1 MDIDRNA
8 LIQKIGGDTATAKM
22 DHEERADA
30 IEDFMSE
37 QLDAAILTRKAQ
49 KEQKQYPTVAELN
62 DKIET
67 RDHRRGIGK
76 LFRAIPSRIGS
87 DEDMS
92 GVMVKRLPPM
102 PANPTLADF
111 FELRFAPAGH
121 LLQSAAL
128 AKKNGA
134 SEEVI
139 LACLL
144 HDVGNYLVKSDHG
157 YWGAQ
162 VIEPYVSEKVAFSVR
177 YHQAL
182 RFFADPSVNY
192 DYPKRYYE
200 LFGIDYVPPPYIQAD
215 HEYARNHKWY
225 IDARL
230 VTLNDNYAFDPTA
243 EISIDEFRDIIGRH
257 FKQPKEGLGYDRT
270 PVSYMWRSI
279 INPDS
284 PL

>member
-1 MDIDRNA
+1 MDIDRDA
-8 LIQKIGGDTATAKM
+8 LIQKIGGDSAAAGM
-22 DHEERADA
+22 DHEARADA

-37 QLDAAILTRKAQ
+37 QLDAAILARKAQ
-49 KEQKQYPTVAELN
+49 KGQKRYPTVAELN
-62 DKIET
+62 EKIET

-92 GVMVKRLPPM
+92 GVLVKRLPPM

-111 FELRFAPAGH
+111 FVLRFAPAGH

-162 VIEPYVSEKVAFSVR
+162 VIEPYVSEKVAFAVR

-200 LFGIDYVPPPYIQAD
+200 LFGIDYVPPAYIQAN

-225 IDARL
+225 MDARL
-230 VTLNDNYAFDPTA
+230 VTLNDYYAFDPEA
-243 EISIDEFRDIIGRH
+243 EISVDEFRDIIGRH

-270 PVSYMWRSI
+270 PVSHMWRSI

>member
-1 MDIDRNA
+1 MEIDRDA
-8 LIQKIGGDTATAKM
+8 LIQGMGGEEAVAKM
-22 DHEERADA
+22 DHEQRADA
-30 IEDFMSE
+30 LEDFMSE
-37 QLDAAILTRKAQ
+37 NLDAALLARKTP
-49 KEQKQYPTVAELN
+49 KRYPTVAELQE
-62 DKIET
+62 KVET
-67 RDHRRGIGK
+67 RDYRRGIGK
-76 LFRAIPSRIGS
+76 LFRPIASRIGS

-92 GVMVKRLPPM
+92 GVMVKRLAPM
-102 PANPTLADF
+102 PENPSLEDF

-144 HDVGNYLVKSDHG
+144 HDIGNSLIKTDHG

-162 VIEPYVSEKVAFSVR
+162 LIEPYVSEKVTFAVR

-192 DYPKRYYE
+192 EYPKRYYE
-200 LFGIDYVPPPYIQAD
+200 LFGIDYVPPPYIRAAHD
-215 HEYARNHKWY
+215 YARNHKWY
-225 IDARL
+225 MEARL
-230 VTLNDNYAFDPTA
+230 VTLNDYYAFDPNV
-243 EISIDEFRDIIGRH
+243 EISIDEFRDIIGRY
-257 FKQPKEGLGYDRT
+257 FKQPKEGLGYDQT
-270 PVSYMWRSI
+270 AVSHMWRAM

>member
-1 MDIDRNA
+1 MEIDRNA
-8 LIQKIGGDTATAKM
+8 LIESMGGEAAVAKM

-37 QLDAAILTRKAQ
+37 KLDAAILAKKA
-49 KEQKQYPTVAELN
+49 KRYPTVAELQ
-62 DKIET
+62 DKIGT
-67 RDHRRGIGK
+67 RDYRRGIGK
-76 LFRAIPSRIGS
+76 LFRATPGRIGS
-87 DEDMS
+87 DEELS
-92 GVMVKRLPPM
+92 GKMVTRLAPM
-102 PANPTLADF
+102 PAKPTLQDF
-111 FELRFAPAGH
+111 FNLRFAPAGH

-144 HDVGNYLVKSDHG
+144 HDVGNYLIKADHG

-162 VIEPYVSEKVAFSVR
+162 LTEPYVSEKVTFAIR

-182 RFFADPSVNY
+182 RFFADPAVNY
-192 DYPKRYYE
+192 DYPKRYYT
-200 LFGIDYVPPPYIQAD
+200 LFGIDYVPPAYIQAD
-215 HEYARNHKWY
+215 YEYARNHKWY
-225 IDARL
+225 DEARA
-230 VTLNDNYAFDPTA
+230 VTLNDFYAFDPNA
-243 EISIDEFRDIIGRH
+243 EIAVEEFGDIIGRH
-257 FKQPKEGLGYDRT
+257 FKQPEEGLGYDRT
-270 PVSYMWRSI
+270 PVSHMWRAM